1 MKGFNFL
8 NVLLCALLVVWFV
21 LLIAVVIQLRGLRL

>member
-1 MKGFNFL
+1 MKNDYL

>member
-1 MKGFNFL
+1 MKEDYL

-21 LLIAVVIQLRGLRL
+21 LLIAVVIQLRGLRI